1 MLRKF
6 SCVFSNNI
14 PLGTS
19 ESIRGPQDVRPG
31 PRLCRGS
38 VASRGLRHRVGPA
51 LRSEP
56 AAVAQPQGCRRTAG
70 WVTAAGTQTCHRRVW
85 GRQETMLYL
94 GVGHSEPS
102 LRAVGSMSPPGD
114 LPRVRV
120 PEAVLASAGRCWRL

>member
-38 VASRGLRHRVGPA
+38 VASCGLRHRVGPA

-56 AAVAQPQGCRRTAG
+56 ATVVQPQGRRRTAG
-70 WVTAAGTQTCHRRVW
+70 WVTAA
-85 GRQETMLYL
+85 ED
-94 GVGHSEPS
+94 
-102 LRAVGSMSPPGD
+102 AD
-114 LPRVRV
+114 LPQEGLGQAGDHAV
-120 PEAVLASAGRCWRL
+120 PGGGSF

>member
-1 MLRKF
+1 MARRTYAL
-6 SCVFSNNI
+6 VQ
-14 PLGTS
+14 GY
-19 ESIRGPQDVRPG
+19 V
-31 PRLCRGS
+31 
-38 VASRGLRHRVGPA
+38 VAPSLAVGCA
-51 LRSEP
+51 TEL
-56 AAVAQPQGCRRTAG
+56 AQPCGVSPPRWRSLKGADAPPAG
-70 WVTAAGTQTCHRRVW
+70 SRLRGTQTCHRRVW